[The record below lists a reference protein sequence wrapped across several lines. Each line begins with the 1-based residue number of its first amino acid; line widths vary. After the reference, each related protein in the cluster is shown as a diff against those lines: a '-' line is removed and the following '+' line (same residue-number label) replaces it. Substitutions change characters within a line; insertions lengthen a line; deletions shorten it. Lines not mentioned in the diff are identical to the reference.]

1 MAAPVLI
8 DSVCTASYNREKE
21 WRQCCAVVM
30 GFEWVDR
37 FEEEKSGEEET
48 EEHYHSIQQVIN
60 LMDDDTDSTDEYA
73 ESPAAQEDVYK
84 DHWTENALR
93 IQTDLTRMARWIRS
107 KRQEYV
113 SLEMRDDEASLIQS
127 TVTSF
132 AATTANEL
140 ETLRKIIPSSSSNIA
155 SHRSGVVQILLSQ
168 LQEQIAE
175 PFGAL
180 QRQRTRIAVQLWQ
193 NPLQCKLY
201 QPKPKAE
208 RNPSA
213 MQLFDEEDEVE
224 REQRFLPR
232 RQSPPDDNDF
242 ISKYAHRNEP
252 RIPSR
257 PGFLAQL
264 AKKKRRVAPPVQ
276 DNISKEA
283 LKEAGNRPVTSQIP
297 IVPQKPKIMPYQQ
310 PTTEEA
316 RRQVEEDMQLEAVML
331 TVAVQNDLDSVQKME
346 TRMVQIT
353 TLISQFSN
361 LVCEQQEEI
370 WQIHDS
376 AKETKENID
385 KGQENLVD
393 AAEKTKRSKH
403 YMAWTIFAMSMTLL
417 FFHTLKN

>member
-8 DSVCTASYNREKE
+8 DSVFTASYDREKE
-21 WRQCCAVVM
+21 WRECCAVVM

-48 EEHYHSIQQVIN
+48 EEHHHTIQQVIN
-60 LMDDDTDSTDEYA
+60 LMDDDTDSIDEYD
-73 ESPAAQEDVYK
+73 ESPAAQEDESK

-93 IQTDLTRMARWIRS
+93 IQADLTRMARWIRS
-107 KRQEYV
+107 KQHEYV

-180 QRQRTRIAVQLWQ
+180 QRQRTRVAVQLWQ

-201 QPKPKAE
+201 QPKPQAE
-208 RNPSA
+208 RNRSM
-213 MQLFDEEDEVE
+213 MQIFDEEDEFE

-232 RQSPPDDNDF
+232 RQSPPDDYDF
-242 ISKYAHRNEP
+242 ISKYAHCNEP

-264 AKKKRRVAPPVQ
+264 AKKKQRVVPPVQ
-276 DNISKEA
+276 DNPKEVPR
-283 LKEAGNRPVTSQIP
+283 EADNRPLTPQIP
-297 IVPQKPKIMPYQQ
+297 IVRQKPQIMPYQQ

-316 RRQVEEDMQLEAVML
+316 RRQVEEDMQQEVAML
-331 TVAVQNDLDSVQKME
+331 TVAVHNDLDSVQKME
-346 TRMVQIT
+346 QRMVQIT

-361 LVCEQQEEI
+361 LVSEQQEEI

-376 AKETKENID
+376 AKETKENMD